1 VAGTATKGA
10 VLPRLSTA
18 LWAVLHSLRSLRP
31 LRGDRLTLLILTEMR
46 MIGKQSSCFHCLE
59 AWVCRETSRDENGG
73 CHALTPP
80 QEGHP
85 MDRLSELLGQAV
97 QFAYT
102 CWDRIVLSGYI
113 ERLQRPE
120 NLIYFFQDVVGIKCI
135 EPAVLEQRT
144 NAYRSWVRRMTDEQ
158 GIPVL
163 VAPRG
168 VRKEELVEPYY
179 RRLKD
184 SQGVACVLTSLE
196 QGRTFVSY
204 MPRWKVP
211 SGDANYRF
219 IKACRKQ
226 FLHYYWYVLDPVMGP
241 MSVRV
246 ASYFPF
252 NVTCYL
258 NGHSFVARE
267 LQHDGVRFRKADNAF
282 LAAGD
287 VSALQAAAD
296 RLMPALLQRRCNYW
310 VRRLVPVFSP
320 AEREA
325 LRPGYRYSMAQMELA
340 TDVVF
345 KRSAPLTA
353 LFRRACEL
361 GVLVGGA
368 NRTTHLFGRRINRQY
383 QGKLQTVLDQ
393 REVGHPVLRW
403 YYQTSFAKQY
413 VRGDQHGDRILR
425 TETCS
430 NDTRHFDVGR
440 RLENFPLLRDKLAA
454 TNERCLAEQA
464 ELLASAVDTGQ
475 LAALAEPTLIGQRRI
490 PGLKLHDDRVIRLLE
505 TLLHPGGFVRDWTS
519 RELHTR
525 VVARHRLAD
534 DDYRLSQLR
543 YDLNKLRAKGLVQR
557 IGNTRRYCITPMGL
571 KLGVLLVK
579 LRMRLLGPL
588 TSLLRQPQPHATPRQ
603 FNPVDA
609 AYREIDTALDHLSA
623 ALGLQLAA

>member
-1 VAGTATKGA
+1 
-10 VLPRLSTA
+10 
-18 LWAVLHSLRSLRP
+18 
-31 LRGDRLTLLILTEMR
+31 
-46 MIGKQSSCFHCLE
+46 
-59 AWVCRETSRDENGG
+59 
-73 CHALTPP
+73 
-80 QEGHP
+80 

-120 NLIYFFQDVVGIKCI
+120 NLIYFFQDVVGIDAI

-144 NAYRSWVRRMTDEQ
+144 NAYKAWVRRITEERR
-158 GIPVL
+158 IPVL
-163 VAPRG
+163 AAPRG

-179 RRLKD
+179 RRLK
-184 SQGVACVLTSLE
+184 SVEGVACVLTSME

-204 MPRWKVP
+204 VPRWKVP

-241 MSVRV
+241 LSVRV

-258 NGHSFVARE
+258 NGHSFVAQE
-267 LQHDGVRFRKADNAF
+267 LTRDGVRFRKADNAF
-282 LAAGD
+282 LAVGD
-287 VSALQAAAD
+287 VAALQAAAD
-296 RLMPALLQRRCNYW
+296 RLSAALLQRRCNYW
-310 VRRLVPVFSP
+310 VGRVVPVFSP
-320 AEREA
+320 DERAA

-368 NRTTHLFGRRINRQY
+368 NRTTHLFGRRINRRY

-393 REVGHPVLRW
+393 REAGHPVLRW

-413 VRGDQHGDRILR
+413 VRGDQHSDRILR

-430 NDTRHFDVGR
+430 NDTYHFGVGR
-440 RLENFPLLRDKLAA
+440 RLENFPLLRERLAA
-454 TNERCLAEQA
+454 TNARCLDEQA

-475 LAALAEPTLIGQRRI
+475 LAALAAPTLIGQRRV

-505 TLLHPGGFVRDWTS
+505 TLLHPGGFVRDWTTC
-519 RELHTR
+519 ELHTR
-525 VVARHRLAD
+525 VVARHHLAGNE
-534 DDYRLSQLR
+534 YRLSQLR
-543 YDLNKLRAKGLVQR
+543 YDLSKLRAKGLVER
-557 IGNTRRYCITPMGL
+557 IGKSRRYCLTPIGL

-579 LRMRLLGPL
+579 LRLRLLGPL
-588 TSLLRQPQPHATPRQ
+588 VSLIRQPNTNAAPRRS
-603 FNPVDA
+603 NSVDA
-609 AYREIDTALDHLSA
+609 AYREVDTALDHLSA
-623 ALGLQLAA
+623 ALGLQHAA

>member
-1 VAGTATKGA
+1 MGCLIT
-10 VLPRLSTA
+10 
-18 LWAVLHSLRSLRP
+18 HSIS
-31 LRGDRLTLLILTEMR
+31 
-46 MIGKQSSCFHCLE
+46 
-59 AWVCRETSRDENGG
+59 
-73 CHALTPP
+73 
-80 QEGHP
+80 EGHP
-85 MDRLSELLGQAV
+85 VDRLSAVLGQAV
-97 QFAYT
+97 QFVYT
-102 CWDRIVLSGYI
+102 CWDRIVLIGYI

-120 NLIYFFQDVVGIKCI
+120 NLIHFFHDIVGIDCI

-144 NAYRSWVRRMTDEQ
+144 KAYRAWVLRTTEEQ
-158 GIPVL
+158 GTPL
-163 VAPRG
+163 LAAPRG

-179 RRLKD
+179 RRLKGAE
-184 SQGVACVLTSLE
+184 GVACVLTSLE

-204 MPRWKVP
+204 PLHRKPP
-211 SGDANYRF
+211 SGDANYRL
-219 IKACRKQ
+219 IKACRKR

-258 NGHSFVARE
+258 NGHSFVAQE
-267 LQHDGVRFRKADNAF
+267 LTRADVRFRKADNAF
-282 LAAGD
+282 LAVGD
-287 VSALQAAAD
+287 VPALQAAAD
-296 RLMPALLQRRCNYW
+296 RITAVLLQRRCNYW

-320 AEREA
+320 HEREA
-325 LRPGYRYSMAQMELA
+325 VRPGYRYSMAQMELA

-368 NRTTHLFGRRINRQY
+368 NRTTHLFGRRINRHY

-393 REVGHPVLRW
+393 RDAGHPVLRW

-413 VRGDQHGDRILR
+413 VRGDQHADRILR

-430 NDTRHFDVGR
+430 NDTRHFGVGR
-440 RLENFPLLRDKLAA
+440 RLENLPSLREQLAA

-475 LAALAEPTLIGQRRI
+475 LAALAAPVMIGQRRV

-525 VVARHRLAD
+525 VVARYRLAGD
-534 DDYRLSQLR
+534 EYRLSQLR
-543 YDLNKLRAKGLVQR
+543 YDLSKLRAKALVER
-557 IGNTRRYCITPMGL
+557 IGKSRRYCLTPIGL

-579 LRMRLLGPL
+579 LRLRLLGPL
-588 TSLLRQPQPHATPRQ
+588 ASLIRQPHTHAAPRHA
-603 FNPVDA
+603 NSVDA
-609 AYREIDTALDHLSA
+609 AYREVDAALDHLSA
-623 ALGLQLAA
+623 ALGLQHAA